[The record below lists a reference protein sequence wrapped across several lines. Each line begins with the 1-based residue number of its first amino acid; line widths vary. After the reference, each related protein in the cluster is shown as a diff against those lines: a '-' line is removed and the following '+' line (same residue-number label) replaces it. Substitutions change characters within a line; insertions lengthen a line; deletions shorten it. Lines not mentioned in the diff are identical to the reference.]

1 MTVAALMNSARMVA
15 MVARDADGAFT
26 IASTLRAPGGTVPCL
41 AR

>member
-15 MVARDADGAFT
+15 RDADGAFT
-26 IASTLRAPGGTVPCL
+26 IAATIRAPGGTVPCL